1 MAQEGEK
8 AFRLRS
14 LEDTTMLA
22 QRVERIRDGLIEK
35 GVKKG
40 ERRGL
45 KKGERR
51 GLKKGKRAGLRE
63 GKRAGLEKG
72 ERRGLKKGKR
82 AGLRAGL
89 REGKRAEAE
98 RLFLKLY
105 TAKSGRS
112 PADVRRR
119 AGEATLEQL
128 ETWAAS
134 LLMVGRAE
142 DVFDG

>member
-1 MAQEGEK
+1 LGVINDDVFRKMAQEGEK

-35 GVKKG
+35 GERRGLKKG

-51 GLKKGKRAGLRE
+51 GLKKGKRAGLR
-63 GKRAGLEKG
+63 
-72 ERRGLKKGKR
+72 
-82 AGLRAGL
+82 AGLRA
-89 REGKRAEAE
+89 GKRAEAE

-134 LLMVGRAE
+134 FLMVGRAE
-142 DVFDG
+142 DVVDV